1 MADGAAGRR
10 AAVGGAG
17 AEETWRE
24 AWRRWNTVKPLSAY
38 EREARQTKL
47 AKALGA
53 RDLTVL
59 GVSAIIGAG
68 IFVLP
73 GVGVAAAG
81 PALVLG
87 FVVAGVASAFAAL
100 NYSELATMLPISGSA
115 YAYSYATVGELLAW
129 LVGWNLV
136 LEYALGNVAV
146 AVGWSGSFASLL
158 AGFGVNIPVQ
168 FLRAWGTVDPTCG
181 SPSAVPG
188 ACVPGLF
195 NIPAFLIVMLITVV
209 LIKGVKESARTATGI
224 VAVKL
229 FVLLFVIFFGA
240 FYIHPENYNPFAPFG
255 VLGIMG
261 SAALVFF
268 AYIGFDAVSTA
279 AEETKDPGRDLP
291 IGIIASLVISTVL
304 YIAVTLVLTGITPWQ
319 NIANS
324 PAPTAQ
330 AFHFA
335 GLDSASVL
343 IAVGSI
349 VGITGVLLVFQLGM
363 PRIFMSMARDGL
375 LPRFMAKVHP
385 KYHTPYVTTIVGS
398 IIVGVFAGL
407 TPLAA
412 AAELVNI
419 GTLFAFLVVSV
430 SVLILRKR
438 LPNANR
444 PFKVPYAPWIPLVG
458 IGFIFALM
466 ASLQVVTLI
475 RFVFWTGVGLI
486 LYGFYGARR
495 SALRAG
501 IHREVVLEERGQAG
515 RGRAAVAPRRE

>member
-1 MADGAAGRR
+1 MPGEAPPRARIAGS
-10 AAVGGAG
+10 G
-17 AEETWRE
+17 EETWGE
-24 AWRRWNTVKPLSAY
+24 AWTRWNSRKSIAQY
-38 EREARQTKL
+38 EHESKTTELKRV
-47 AKALGA
+47 LGA
-53 RDLTVL
+53 GHLTVL

-87 FVVAGVASAFAAL
+87 FVIAAVACTFAAL
-100 NYSELATMLPISGSA
+100 NYSELAAMFPIAGSA

-129 LVGWNLV
+129 LVGWNLL

-146 AVGWSGSFASLL
+146 AVGWSGSLASLL
-158 AGFGVNIPVQ
+158 QGFGLNLPPA
-168 FLRAWGTVDPTCG
+168 LLNA
-181 SPSAVPG
+181 
-188 ACVPGLF
+188 PGLTDAAGNSLGGVF
-195 NIPAFLIVMLITVV
+195 NLPAFLIVILITFILVR
-209 LIKGVKESARTATGI
+209 GVKESARTATGI

-240 FYIHPENYNPFAPFG
+240 FYIRPENYNPFMPFG
-255 VLGIMG
+255 ILGVMG

-279 AEETKDPGRDLP
+279 AEETKNPGRDLP

-319 NIANS
+319 NIANN

-335 GLDSASVL
+335 GLDSASLL

-375 LPRFMAKVHP
+375 IPRKFAEVHP
-385 KYHTPYVTTIVGS
+385 EYKTPTFSIWAGS
-398 IIVGVFAGL
+398 IIVGIFAGV
-407 TPLAA
+407 TPIAA

-419 GTLFAFLVVSV
+419 GTLFAFLIVSFAV
-430 SVLILRKR
+430 IILRKR
-438 LPNANR
+438 MPDAHR
-444 PFKVPYAPWIPLVG
+444 PFKVPFSPWVPL
-458 IGFIFALM
+458 IGVAFIFALM
-466 ASLQVVTLI
+466 ASLQMVTLI
-475 RFVFWTGVGLI
+475 RFVAWTGLGLMI
-486 LYGFYGARR
+486 YGFYGARR
-495 SALRAG
+495 SGVTARREAE
-501 IHREVVLEERGQAG
+501 REVVLEPSGLGGAAG
-515 RGRAAVAPRRE
+515 GFRASSDK